1 MKFIVQYTLPY
12 EHCVQ
17 VGIEAAS
24 PKAAIQQ
31 AEALFE
37 EGEIWQ
43 DTPEIPLIYDD
54 YVETSDAGEPLVF
67 TIESEAI
74 DSWPEPDD
82 SAKDIRRREAA
93 FSAARLIVDAY
104 RRGEK
109 RGGSI
114 DWNDLNQAYEAALK
128 AV

>member
-54 YVETSDAGEPLVF
+54 YVETSDAGEPLAF
-67 TIESEAI
+67 TIESESI
-74 DSWPEPDD
+74 DNWPEPDD
-82 SAKDIRRREAA
+82 SVRNIRRREAA
-93 FSAARLIVDAY
+93 FAAARLIIDAY
-104 RRGEK
+104 RRGEQ

-114 DWNDLNQAYEAALK
+114 DWDDLNQAYEAAMK
-128 AV
+128 VQ

>member
-1 MKFIVQYTLPY
+1 MKFVVQYTLPY

-24 PKAAIQQ
+24 PEAAIQQ

-54 YVETSDAGEPLVF
+54 YVEISNAGAPLVF
-67 TIESEAI
+67 TIESEALNH
-74 DSWPEPDD
+74 WPEPDD
-82 SAKDIRRREAA
+82 SVRAIRRREAA
-93 FSAARLIVDAY
+93 FAAARLIVDAW

-114 DWNDLNQAYEAALK
+114 DWDDLTQAYEIALK
-128 AV
+128 AQ